1 MKKITFLFNVLAAII
16 AVTILQACAHTPATQ
31 CAKPTL
37 NPPSGTGQP
46 VTVTIAT
53 ATVDAYL
60 RYTLDGTDPS
70 SGPSPNG
77 TVIPAQS
84 GQVPAPDVF
93 GRTLKAIG
101 CKTGMSD
108 SPIASGKY

>member
-70 SGPSPNG
+70 SGPSPKG
-77 TVIPAQS
+77 TIIPAQS
-84 GQVPAPDVF
+84 GQVPDVF

-101 CKTGMSD
+101 YKAGMTD